1 MGKFF
6 PLEKLN
12 FTKGRSRQRNIDGVD
27 KENFPNLSTFAYKT
41 IYDLIVIMETLFHSL
56 SKLIIILLQE
66 LKARAKSKSFE
77 NH

>member
-41 IYDLIVIMETLFHSL
+41 IHDLIVIMETLFHSL
-56 SKLIIILLQE
+56 SKLIKLQE
-66 LKARAKSKSFE
+66 L
-77 NH
+77 